1 MKQLCI
7 TFLMLLLSCCNI
19 LASTEERTP
28 NEYLFYDINSSA
40 PFVYNNTI
48 NMRGN
53 INHFNIPF
61 AYDVVVDGNHLD
73 FSISNED
80 FKWFVVR
87 KLETNYWDIEVNF
100 YDGTH
105 LGWPGETIFP
115 IATVY
120 IIRVMFNR

>member
-1 MKQLCI
+1 MKQLSI

-40 PFVYNNTI
+40 PF
-48 NMRGN
+48 
-53 INHFNIPF
+53 
-61 AYDVVVDGNHLD
+61 AYDVVVDGNHLE

-87 KLETNYWDIEVNF
+87 KLETDYWDIEVNF

-105 LGWPGETIFP
+105 LGWPGETVFP